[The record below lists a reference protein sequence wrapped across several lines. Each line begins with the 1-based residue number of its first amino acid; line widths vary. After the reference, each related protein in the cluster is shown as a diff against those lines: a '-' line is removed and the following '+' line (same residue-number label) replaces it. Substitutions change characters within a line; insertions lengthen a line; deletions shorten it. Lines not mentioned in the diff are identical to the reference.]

1 MKENNFSLRYCVAH
15 VEGFRR
21 SQRCNLRLMLK
32 RSFRLIY
39 IYGVLDCFK
48 LFQVVSVM
56 EITGGFGF
64 NPVLSPAVCTL
75 FEYLSKPE
83 YGIHQMNQ

>member
-1 MKENNFSLRYCVAH
+1 
-15 VEGFRR
+15 
-21 SQRCNLRLMLK
+21 MLK

-39 IYGVLDCFK
+39 IWSFRLFQVVSSKRIVK
-48 LFQVVSVM
+48 LFQVVSIM

>member
-1 MKENNFSLRYCVAH
+1 
-15 VEGFRR
+15 
-21 SQRCNLRLMLK
+21 LMLK

-64 NPVLSPAVCTL
+64 NPVLSPASVAYNLL
-75 FEYLSKPE
+75 FGSYVNFAWKKTREYAIKQSRAVVRV
-83 YGIHQMNQ
+83 